1 MTATAPTPA
10 PIANLAAVRAMF
22 ADAKP
27 ARGDIVHKDAVFA
40 GEQPGSWK
48 PCPLGLP
55 PDCPVRPLGISG
67 DRLYFLDGIGQ
78 VRTLDPPFGKGH
90 MLGLFG
96 GQLHYLEWHWPRFSK
111 EGPVS
116 GFANDA
122 AAAALIQ
129 ACTRKG
135 PWDAFSRLRG
145 RGCWQ
150 DAQGGIVVHCGTKVI
165 YAGRAEAPGEI
176 DDHVY
181 PTRGQ
186 LPGPLPLRE
195 ELPLD
200 PGRLLRPI
208 LDTWSWGRPGVD
220 PHLLLGW
227 IGGAFL
233 GAALPW
239 RPMVFLTGGKG
250 TGKSTLQA
258 LVKGVLG
265 DWLID
270 TADTTAAGIYQRV
283 GLDSVPIAVD
293 ELESD
298 ADNQRTMAVLK
309 LARLASSGGAML
321 RGGSDHNGTEF
332 AARSAFIF
340 SSINAPPMKPQDLS
354 RMALLNLD
362 KLREDQAE
370 PKIDTRVFEVLG
382 RAILHRLIR
391 EWPRFQETYEAF
403 AGELAAA
410 GMDSRGQK
418 QFGTLLTCADLILH
432 KGWDAERLSFAF
444 DGDVVPWRQL
454 LRPTVMLEFENA
466 TDNWL
471 GCLQRMLSVRVEA
484 WRSGSRTTVG
494 QVVEDYYAPNPG
506 REPLD
511 IVEANTLLG
520 QAGLRIVHR
529 LPSPEMIAAGVDPK
543 QQRFLVVHNN
553 SPLIRTLFDGSVW
566 AGADSAGVWSGAL
579 RQAPKKL
586 WMPRQERV
594 NGVQNRATLI
604 SLEAL
609 YGPGGIMADSPE
621 DGE

>member
-1 MTATAPTPA
+1 MSTSNVH
-10 PIANLAAVRAMF
+10 NLDAVRMLI

-27 ARGDIVHKDAVFA
+27 VGPRTKPAVLSGSSQGDWT
-40 GEQPGSWK
+40 PG
-48 PCPLGLP
+48 PLGLP
-55 PDCPVRPLGISG
+55 PDCPVRPLGIAG
-67 DRLYFLDGIGQ
+67 DRLWFLDGIGQ
-78 VRTLDPPFGKGH
+78 VRALDPPYGKGH

-96 GQLHYLEWHWPRFSK
+96 GELHYLEWHWPRWGK
-111 EGPVS
+111 EKSVN

-122 AAAALIQ
+122 AAACLIK
-129 ACTRKG
+129 ACTMKG

-145 RGCWQ
+145 RGCWT
-150 DAQGGIVVHCGTKVI
+150 DAAGGLVVHTGTAVI
-165 YAGRAEAPGEI
+165 YGSRVEPPGEI
-176 DDHVY
+176 EDHVY

-195 ELPLD
+195 ELPLE
-200 PGRLLRPI
+200 PGRILRPV

-227 IGGAFL
+227 IGAAFL

-239 RPMVFLTGGKG
+239 RPMLFLTGGKG

-293 ELESD
+293 ELESE
-298 ADNQRTMAVLK
+298 ADDSRAKAVLK

-321 RGGSDHNGTEF
+321 RGGSDHSGVEF
-332 AARSAFIF
+332 AARSAFFF
-340 SSINAPPMKPQDLS
+340 SSINAPAMKPQDLS

-362 KLREDQAE
+362 KLAE
-370 PKIDTRVFEVLG
+370 GAKEPQIDARNFGLLG
-382 RAILHRLIR
+382 RAILHRLIK
-391 EWPRFQETYEAF
+391 EWPRFHATYDAF
-403 AGELAAA
+403 ARELQGG

-432 KGWDAERLSFAF
+432 KGWDEARLKFAL
-444 DGDVVPWRQL
+444 DIEGDLVSWRDL
-454 LRPTVMLEFENA
+454 LRPSVMLEFENA

-484 WRSGSRTTVG
+484 WRSGLRTTVG
-494 QVVEDYYAPNPG
+494 QVLQDYWEEND
-506 REPLD
+506 LD
-511 IVEANTLLG
+511 VTAANSLLG
-520 QAGLRIVHR
+520 QAGLRIVFR
-529 LPSPEMIAAGVDPK
+529 PSRDGEARAAAGGQLKRHEKWLAIPNNNP
-543 QQRFLVVHNN
+543 LV
-553 SPLIRTLFDGSVW
+553 RTLFEGSVW
-566 AGADSAGVWSGAL
+566 AGSDSAGVWSGAL
-579 RQAPKKL
+579 RQAPKHL
-586 WMPRQERV
+586 WQPRQERI
-594 NGVQNRATLI
+594 NGVQSRSTLV

-609 YGPGGIMADSPE
+609 YGPGGLMAEERDE
-621 DGE
+621 G